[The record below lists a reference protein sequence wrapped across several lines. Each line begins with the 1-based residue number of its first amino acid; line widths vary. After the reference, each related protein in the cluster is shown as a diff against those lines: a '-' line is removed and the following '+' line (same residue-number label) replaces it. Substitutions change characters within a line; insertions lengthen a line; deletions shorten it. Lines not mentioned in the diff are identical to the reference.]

1 MLAGY
6 LSLRLRD
13 RNMDNWRGETL
24 PLVPFEQLPN
34 HSRVW
39 VFAASR
45 PVTEQEAQPLLSA
58 TDEFL
63 VKWTA
68 HKVPLASARDW
79 RYGQFL
85 FVAIDEA
92 IAGASGC
99 SIDALVHFMADAE
112 KPLGARL
119 TDNGAV
125 WYRGTDGSV
134 ECVSRPAFR
143 KLAGDGAVGPDTVVF
158 DNTIETVG
166 AVRAG
171 KWETPLRR
179 SWHLRAFFKD
189 AKLA

>member
-1 MLAGY
+1 M
-6 LSLRLRD
+6 
-13 RNMDNWRGETL
+13 
-24 PLVPFEQLPN
+24 PLIPFEELPN

-45 PVTEQEAQPLLSA
+45 PLTEQEAAPLLSA

-68 HKVPLASARDW
+68 HKVPLATAREI

-99 SIDALVHFMADAE
+99 SIDALVHFMSDAE
-112 KPLGARL
+112 KTLGATL
-119 TDNGAV
+119 TDNGPV
-125 WYRGTDGSV
+125 WFRGTGGAV

-143 KLAGDGAVGPDTVVF
+143 KLAAEGAVGSDTVVF

-166 AVRAG
+166 ALRAG
-171 KWETPLRR
+171 KWETPVRR
-179 SWHLRAFFKD
+179 SWHLRAFFKNHD
-189 AKLA
+189 AKPA

>member
-1 MLAGY
+1 MPLTRFDA
-6 LSLRLRD
+6 
-13 RNMDNWRGETL
+13 L
-24 PLVPFEQLPN
+24 PD
-34 HSRVW
+34 HSRLW

-45 PVTEQEAQPLLSA
+45 ALTDRETAPLLAS
-58 TDEFL
+58 TDDFL

-68 HKVPLASARDW
+68 HKVQLASGREL
-79 RYGQFL
+79 RHNQFL

-99 SIDALVHFMADAE
+99 SIDALVHFMNDSE
-112 KPLGARL
+112 KSLGVRL

-125 WYRGTDGSV
+125 WFRGPAGTV
-134 ECVSRPAFR
+134 QCMSRPEFR
-143 KLAGDGAVGPDTVVF
+143 TLAGQGAVGPDTVVF

-166 AVRAG
+166 ALRAG

-189 AKLA
+189 QFKPA

>member
-1 MLAGY
+1 M
-6 LSLRLRD
+6 
-13 RNMDNWRGETL
+13 
-24 PLVPFEQLPN
+24 PLTPFEQLPD

-45 PVTEQEAQPLLSA
+45 PLTEQETAPLLSA

-68 HKVPLASARDW
+68 HKVQLASGREL
-79 RYGQFL
+79 RHRQFL

-112 KPLGARL
+112 KTLGARL

-125 WYRGTDGSV
+125 WFRGANGSV
-134 ECVSRPAFR
+134 ECKSRPEFR
-143 KLAGDGAVGPDTVVF
+143 KLAGAGAVGPDTTVF

-166 AVRAG
+166 ALRAG

-179 SWHLRAFFKD
+179 SWHLKAFFKD
-189 AKLA
+189 QFKLA